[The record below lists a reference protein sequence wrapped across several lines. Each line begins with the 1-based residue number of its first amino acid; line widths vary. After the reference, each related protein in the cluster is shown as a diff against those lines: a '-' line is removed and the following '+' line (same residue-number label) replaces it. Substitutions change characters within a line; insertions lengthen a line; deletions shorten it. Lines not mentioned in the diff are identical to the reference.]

1 MPAGRPSKPLEQ
13 KRLTGRTSNT
23 DSGGRPL
30 PAPRTSVPA
39 DAATGVPRAP
49 SGLGKRGALEWRKVW
64 TAGKGWLKPAQDYPW
79 VEMSARAWDDIDA
92 FRAAIAEDGLVL
104 RDDYGK
110 SIAHPL
116 IAEVRRAE
124 ATIQKC
130 LSMIGFSPSDRARL
144 GWTEVQTASKLK
156 TMMQDN

>member
-1 MPAGRPSKPLEQ
+1 MPAGRPPKPIEQ
-13 KRLTGRTSNT
+13 KRLNGRTSNT

-49 SGLGKRGALEWRKVW
+49 TGLGKRGSVEWRKVW
-64 TAGKGWLKPAQDYPW
+64 TAGVGWLKPAQDYPW

-92 FRAAIAEDGLVL
+92 FRARIAVDGLVL
-104 RDDYGK
+104 VDDNGK
-110 SIAHPL
+110 ATAHPL
-116 IAEVRRAE
+116 ITEVRRAE

-130 LSMIGFSPSDRARL
+130 LSMLGFSPSDRARL